1 MNQAKGVFITGT
13 DTEVGKTVVSTALL
27 MALRQKGVDAGYLK
41 PVATGGLEEEGRL
54 VSPDLVFVRKVAGLA
69 DPPESSNPLCLRH
82 PLAPLVAARLEGV
95 HISVAKVRA
104 LLRSTLERHQFT
116 IVEGVGGVMVPL
128 TSRLILLDLMVDL
141 DLPVWV
147 VARPG
152 LGTINH
158 TLLTIG
164 AARDRGLKVVGFVFC
179 GPDPELPP
187 DPAIPYNSALI
198 TDFSG
203 VPFLGSLP
211 WLARSADGLVD
222 GAQLLAT
229 TAAMDLDPVLDLVRP
244 R

>member
-1 MNQAKGVFITGT
+1 MKQAQGIFITGT

-27 MALRQKGVDAGYLK
+27 MALRDQGVDAGYLK
-41 PVATGGLEEEGRL
+41 PVATGGIEENGRL
-54 VSPDLVFVRKVAGLA
+54 VSPDLVFVREVAGLS
-69 DPPESSNPLCLRH
+69 DPAQSSNPLCLRH
-82 PLAPLVAARLEGV
+82 ALAPLVAARLEGV
-95 HISVAKVRA
+95 QISVAQVRS
-104 LLRSTLERHQFT
+104 LWRSTLERRQFT

-141 DLPVWV
+141 DLPVLV

-158 TLLTIG
+158 ALRTVV

-179 GPDPELPP
+179 GPDPDLPP
-187 DPAIPYNSALI
+187 DQAIPFNSQLI

-211 WLARSADGLVD
+211 WLARDPRGMVKGEDLLAATKSLDLGPVLGLV
-222 GAQLLAT
+222 
-229 TAAMDLDPVLDLVRP
+229 PP